1 MLSLEQLMKN
11 KNEIEEENRKMRY
24 LRFIVD
30 TTFARLH
37 QDDLSIL
44 DSIQLIHST
53 KQIVLNLF
61 PGQEATFDLIY
72 KPRFNRILEE
82 RIVSN

>member
-1 MLSLEQLMKN
+1 MKN
-11 KNEIEEENRKMRY
+11 INEIEEENRKLRY

-37 QDDLSIL
+37 QNDLPII

-53 KQIVLNLF
+53 RQIVLNLF
-61 PGQEATFDLIY
+61 PGQEATYDLIY

-82 RIVSN
+82 RLTSN

>member
-1 MLSLEQLMKN
+1 MKN
-11 KNEIEEENRKMRY
+11 KKEIEEENRKMRH

-30 TTFARLH
+30 FTFAILH
-37 QDDLSIL
+37 QENLSIL

-53 KQIVLNLF
+53 KQAVLSLF
-61 PGQEATFDLIY
+61 PGKESTYGLIY

-82 RIVSN
+82 RLVSN

>member
-1 MLSLEQLMKN
+1 MKN
-11 KNEIEEENRKMRY
+11 KNRIEEENRKMRY

-37 QDDLSIL
+37 QNDLSIL
-44 DSIQLIHST
+44 DSIQLIRST

-61 PGQEATFDLIY
+61 PEKEAVYDLIY

-82 RIVSN
+82 RVMSN